1 MNIQRD
7 SSFKL
12 LIFLSYL
19 YEILS
24 NDKNE
29 WHVTIYNIMKNLDS
43 FLSQGEIF
51 LPGNKTQ
58 LRLGLMTLLLNRNV
72 LIEDVPGMG
81 KTTLVKFFAKATGLD
96 FRRIQFTSDLL
107 PSDILGVSIF
117 QKESEKFIFK
127 PGPIFGE
134 LILADELNRGTPK
147 TQSALLQ
154 AMEEKHVTVDG
165 VTHPLPE
172 RFCLF
177 ATQNPRG
184 QYGTYPLPESQLDR
198 FLFKFSM
205 GHLSK
210 KEEIELLST
219 GSRLH
224 KLDEMKPFVTTLDLK
239 SWEEE
244 MRSVSTTNVLL
255 DYLAEVLQQSRKK
268 EEFYGLSPRA
278 GLDLLEA
285 SKAWACFEKRNYVLP
300 DDIQAVFPYVAG
312 HRMFSQHSLSAQME
326 YLRAREFIS
335 SIPFIKEK

>member
-1 MNIQRD
+1 MAGSLTNDNKPGHVNI
-7 SSFKL
+7 
-12 LIFLSYL
+12 
-19 YEILS
+19 
-24 NDKNE
+24 
-29 WHVTIYNIMKNLDS
+29 TNIMKTLDS

-51 LPGNKTQ
+51 LPGNKLQ
-58 LRLGLMTLLLNRNV
+58 LRLGLMALLLNRNV

-81 KTTLVKFFAKATGLD
+81 KTTLVKFFARSVGLD

-117 QKESEKFIFK
+117 NKESEKFIFR

-154 AMEEKHVTVDG
+154 AMEEKYVTVDG
-165 VTHPLPE
+165 SSHALPE

-205 GHLSK
+205 GLLSR
-210 KEEIELLST
+210 KEEVELLTS
-219 GSRLH
+219 GSRLT
-224 KLDEMKPFVTTLDLK
+224 KLQNLEPFITGIELS
-239 SWEEE
+239 SWEEQIKG
-244 MRSVSTTNVLL
+244 VTTSNVLL
-255 DYLAEVLQQSRKK
+255 EYLADVLQASRKK
-268 EEFYGLSPRA
+268 EEAFGLSPRA

-285 SKAWACFEKRNYVLP
+285 AKAWAFFEDRNYVIP
-300 DDIQAVFPYVAG
+300 DDVQAVFPYVAG
-312 HRMFSQHSLSAQME
+312 HRMFAEHSLSAPME
-326 YLRAREFIS
+326 NMRATEFIN
-335 SIPFIKEK
+335 SIPFVKEK

>member
-1 MNIQRD
+1 
-7 SSFKL
+7 
-12 LIFLSYL
+12 
-19 YEILS
+19 
-24 NDKNE
+24 
-29 WHVTIYNIMKNLDS
+29 MKNLDS

-51 LPGNKTQ
+51 IPGNRSQ
-58 LRLGLMTLLLNRNV
+58 LRLGLMALLLNRNV

-81 KTTLVKFFAKATGLD
+81 KTTMVKFFAKSTGLD

-117 QKESEKFIFK
+117 QKESEKFVFR

-165 VTHPLPE
+165 VRHDLPA

-205 GHLSK
+205 GTLSK
-210 KEEIELLST
+210 KEEVELLSS
-219 GSRLH
+219 GSRLE
-224 KLDEMKPFVTTLDLK
+224 KLDEMTPFFAAGDLAGFEAEIRAVTATP
-239 SWEEE
+239 
-244 MRSVSTTNVLL
+244 VLL
-255 DYLAEVLQQSRKK
+255 EYLADILQASRSKDGA
-268 EEFYGLSPRA
+268 FGLSPRA
-278 GLDLLEA
+278 GLDLLLA
-285 SKAWACFEKRNYVLP
+285 ARAWAYFEKRAYVIP
-300 DDIQAVFPYVAG
+300 DDVQAIFPYVAG
-312 HRMFSQHSLSAQME
+312 HRMFSELALPANLE
-326 YLRAREFIS
+326 NLRAKEFVETIS
-335 SIPFIKEK
+335 FVKEK

>member
-1 MNIQRD
+1 MSKNPD
-7 SSFKL
+7 
-12 LIFLSYL
+12 SYL
-19 YEILS
+19 A
-24 NDKNE
+24 
-29 WHVTIYNIMKNLDS
+29 H
-43 FLSQGEIF
+43 GETFI
-51 LPGNKTQ
+51 PGNKTQ
-58 LRLGLMTLLLNRNV
+58 LRLGLMGLLLNRNV

-81 KTTLVKFFAKATGLD
+81 KTTLVKFFAKSTGL
-96 FRRIQFTSDLL
+96 
-107 PSDILGVSIF
+107 V
-117 QKESEKFIFK
+117 FIFK

-165 VTHPLPE
+165 VAHALPD

-210 KEEIELLST
+210 EEELELLKS

-224 KLDEMKPFVTTLDLK
+224 QLDSMEPSISTLELK
-239 SWEEE
+239 TWEEE
-244 MRSVSTTNVLL
+244 SRAVTVSEMLL
-255 DYLAEVLQQSRKK
+255 EYLTDVLQASRKK
-268 EEFYGLSPRA
+268 EDAFGLSPRA
-278 GLDLLEA
+278 GLDLLDA
-285 SKAWACFEKRNYVLP
+285 SKAWAYFEKRNFVIP

-312 HRMFSQHSLSAQME
+312 HRMFSQHGLSAGME
-326 YLRAREFIS
+326 NLRAQEFIK
-335 SIPFIKEK
+335 SIPFVKSK

>member
-1 MNIQRD
+1 MPN
-7 SSFKL
+7 
-12 LIFLSYL
+12 
-19 YEILS
+19 
-24 NDKNE
+24 
-29 WHVTIYNIMKNLDS
+29 TLDS
-43 FLSQGEIF
+43 FLLEGEHFI
-51 LPGNKTQ
+51 PGNKVQ
-58 LRLGLMTLLLNRNV
+58 IRLGLMALLLNRNV

-81 KTTLVKFFAKATGLD
+81 KTTLVKFFAKSTGLV

-107 PSDILGVSIF
+107 PSDILGVAIF

-165 VTHPLPE
+165 ITHELPE

-198 FLFKFSM
+198 FLFKISM

-210 KEEIELLST
+210 KEEIELLMS
-219 GSRLH
+219 GSRLE
-224 KLDEMKPFVTTLDLK
+224 KLDKMSALISNSDLK
-239 SWEEE
+239 IWEEE
-244 MRSVSTTNVLL
+244 MKGVTVSQMLL
-255 DYLAEVLQQSRKK
+255 EYLADVLQATRKK
-268 EEFYGLSPRA
+268 EDAFGLSPRA
-278 GLDLLEA
+278 GLDLLDA
-285 SKAWACFEKRNYVLP
+285 AKAWAFMENRKYVVP

-312 HRMFSQHSLSAQME
+312 HRMYSQHSISASQE
-326 YLRAREFIS
+326 FLRAREFIGS
-335 SIPFIKEK
+335 VPFVKA